1 MIRCTSCGKDVN
13 PETFGG
19 KMFCPQCG
27 KEIVETVTASPKQEP
42 VHQAPKPASAGN
54 PLAGDEVSIKDGMGI
69 IEQARTKV
77 GAVESFSDNSV
88 TNNTTN
94 HISNITKV
102 EDDTKKSVVCEIS
115 GKKVLVTSSVQC
127 PVCGKTVAEQYY
139 DEEKLRCAA
148 CEKRAVAD
156 YERFYKEMTE
166 GARVIDKEMR
176 SVLDEKAK
184 FYKLTA
190 AQVKEMELKLRKAG
204 SGRTVLSDIKR
215 KDFNRTVNQLL
226 AGNIDVKTCLGKVSA
241 YAKITDDDDVQ
252 CWYHLLWAVSSPKE
266 YRAALNE
273 ATVDEYWQIYWAF
286 AAAVKVNEMAEA
298 VNAVD
303 VAKEKYPEKINDVT
317 LAQVFLELCQC
328 LVTKDTSYLTDA
340 QNDLYTLYET
350 ESPCLEVLKKV
361 CFNPAFIEG
370 MFFKGVLPKQQEQK
384 PQEPAAPSKP
394 VQQPQPVKPASR
406 PVQQSQPAAPAKPVQ
421 PQPVASKGVVI
432 NNSAGGPLNPGEVSF
447 QTAQKSSKKGGT
459 FIWVLVL
466 LLALAAGAYFFMGG
480 KFQIPDVAKQV
491 VEDSAVQPA
500 EASEPAAVPASEP
513 VAVPAS
519 EPASEPVV
527 AQTQEP
533 VQEVVPAAPATMAER
548 KDVQKTQETA
558 ASRAKAEAEAKE
570 AVEKPAPAADVCAE
584 AKAAFDAGDFKT
596 AHDLYKKAGNAGNP
610 EACYQLGLMLS
621 TGKGSIAK
629 NTLQAKMW
637 MKKAAGLG
645 HKDAEAALAV
655 M

>member
-13 PETFGG
+13 PEAFGG
-19 KMFCPQCG
+19 KIFCPQCG
-27 KEIVETVTASPKQEP
+27 KEIIEAAPASKPEP
-42 VHQAPKPASAGN
+42 VRQASKPASGGQ
-54 PLAGDEVSIKDGMGI
+54 PLTGDEVSIKDGMGI

-127 PVCGKTVAEQYY
+127 PVCGKTVADQYY
-139 DEEKLRCAA
+139 DEEKLRCMA
-148 CEKRAVAD
+148 CEKRALAD
-156 YERFYKEMTE
+156 YERFYKELTE
-166 GARVIDKEMR
+166 GARTIDKEMR
-176 SVLDEKAK
+176 SVLDDKAK
-184 FYKLTA
+184 SYKLTA
-190 AQVKEMELKLRKAG
+190 AQVKEIELKLKKAG
-204 SGRTVLSDIKR
+204 SGKTVLSDIKR

-241 YAKITDDDDVQ
+241 YAKITDDDEVQ

-266 YRAALNE
+266 YRTALNE

-317 LAQVFLELCQC
+317 LSQVFLELCQC
-328 LVTKDTSYLTDA
+328 LVTKDTSYLSDA

-384 PQEPAAPSKP
+384 PQEQTAPSKP
-394 VQQPQPVKPASR
+394 VSQPVKP
-406 PVQQSQPAAPAKPVQ
+406 VSQPVSQPQKPQQNTATVKPVMSQAQ
-421 PQPVASKGVVI
+421 PQNSASKGVVI

-459 FIWVLVL
+459 VIWVLVL

-480 KFQIPDVAKQV
+480 KSDVPEVAEQQN
-491 VEDSAVQPA
+491 VE
-500 EASEPAAVPASEP
+500 EP
-513 VAVPAS
+513 VAQPASVPAVS
-519 EPASEPVV
+519 QEEEPAQAVVPAV
-527 AQTQEP
+527 AQEEEP
-533 VQEVVPAAPATMAER
+533 AQAVVPAAPATLAE
-548 KDVQKTQETA
+548 KKVAQKVQETA
-558 ASRAKAEAEAKE
+558 AAKAEAEAAAKE
-570 AVEKPAPAADVCAE
+570 AADKPAPAADVCAE
-584 AKAAFDAGDFKT
+584 AKAAYDAGDFRT

-629 NTLQAKMW
+629 NALQAKMW

-645 HKDAEAALAV
+645 HKEAEAALAA